1 MQLIFHSIVPDGTAT
16 ASTQYEVSKYEQIL
30 AYLHEK
36 GVAIRTMSDA
46 LRNDPGPKPLV
57 TQGVDGHVWVE
68 NPTPT
73 AKAKVGLY
81 NQASGLGALMVDG
94 VQALTWTPKGV
105 QMRGKALELGLP
117 DSSPGIYHVASGSPE
132 GVIAAWQGS
141 VCLSASAGT
150 GPGVWIKR
158 TGTGVTGWVAYGAPL
173 GAPSADFQNA
183 ASAINTQGKF
193 LGVAVWD
200 YGSAKPLYARGS
212 TPTSPW
218 QDAMGTIVHTPV

>member
-1 MQLIFHSIVPDGTAT
+1 M
-16 ASTQYEVSKYEQIL
+16 
-30 AYLHEK
+30 
-36 GVAIRTMSDA
+36 
-46 LRNDPGPKPLV
+46 
-57 TQGVDGHVWVE
+57 
-68 NPTPT
+68 
-73 AKAKVGLY
+73 
-81 NQASGLGALMVDG
+81 
-94 VQALTWTPKGV
+94 
-105 QMRGKALELGLP
+105 
-117 DSSPGIYHVASGSPE
+117 
-132 GVIAAWQGS
+132 IAAWQGS